1 MSEKNTIREALTF
14 DDVLLQPGSSDVLP
28 ADVSLQ
34 TELAPGF
41 TLNIPIL
48 SSAMDTVTESA
59 MAIAMAREGGIGV
72 IHKNLPPD
80 VQAGE
85 VRKVKKSENIVIENP
100 VTIRPSQTVAQV
112 RALMAKHG
120 ISGLPVTDGAG
131 KVQGILTA
139 RDLRFETRQSVK
151 VSEIMTKK
159 VVTAKPDVSAKEAL
173 RIMHEHRIEK
183 LLLVG
188 KGGKLAGLMTIR
200 DVLNT
205 QEFPSAS
212 KDAVGHLRVAAAI
225 GVGGDRKERAQAL
238 VKAGVD
244 MLVIDTAHGH
254 SKMVLDTVKQMRKL
268 FPELLIVAGNVATAA
283 GVRDL
288 IKCGADVVKVGVG
301 PGSICTTRIV
311 AGVGVPQITAIMDC
325 AAAAEEMGG
334 KIIADGGVKFSGDVV
349 KGMAAGAHAIMI
361 GSLLAGTDESPG
373 ELILYQGRSFKMYRG
388 MGSLS
393 AMAQGSRDRYGQEKV
408 MEASKLVP
416 EGIEGRVPYKGP
428 VAHSLYQL
436 MGGLRSG
443 MGYVGAKNLAEL
455 RDKADFVR
463 ISAAGLRE
471 SHVHDVIVT
480 KEAPNYKL
488 EG

>member
-1 MSEKNTIREALTF
+1 MSDTTIREALTF
-14 DDVLLQPGSSDVLP
+14 DDVLLQPGHSEVLP
-28 ADVSLQ
+28 SDVSLQ
-34 TELAPGF
+34 TELMPGF
-41 TLNIPIL
+41 TLNIPVL

-80 VQAGE
+80 AQAGE

-100 VTIRPSQTVAQV
+100 VTIRPTQTVTQV
-112 RALMAKHG
+112 RQLMDTHG
-120 ISGLPVTDGAG
+120 ISGMPVTDANG
-131 KVQGILTA
+131 KVAGILTA
-139 RDLRFETRQSVK
+139 RDLRFETRESVK

-159 VVTAKPDVSAKEAL
+159 VVTAKPDVSAEEAL

-183 LLLVG
+183 LLLVD
-188 KGGKLAGLMTIR
+188 KGGKLHGLMTIR
-200 DVLNT
+200 DVLNSR
-205 QEFPSAS
+205 EFPNAC

-244 MLVIDTAHGH
+244 MLVVDTAHGH

-268 FPELLIVAGNVATAA
+268 FPELLIVAGNVATAE

-288 IKCGADVVKVGVG
+288 IKCGANVVKIGVG

-325 AAAAEEMGG
+325 AKAAEEMGG
-334 KIIADGGVKFSGDVV
+334 KIIADGGIKFSGDVV
-349 KGMAAGAHAIMI
+349 KGMAAGAHAVMI

-373 ELILYQGRSFKMYRG
+373 ELILYQGRSYKMYRG

-408 MEASKLVP
+408 EAGKLVP

-428 VAHSLYQL
+428 VGQSLYQL

-443 MGYVGAKNLAEL
+443 MGYVGASSLAEL
-455 RDKADFVR
+455 RKRANFVR
-463 ISAAGLRE
+463 ISTAGLRE

>member
-1 MSEKNTIREALTF
+1 
-14 DDVLLQPGSSDVLP
+14 
-28 ADVSLQ
+28 
-34 TELAPGF
+34 
-41 TLNIPIL
+41 
-48 SSAMDTVTESA
+48 
-59 MAIAMAREGGIGV
+59 
-72 IHKNLPPD
+72 
-80 VQAGE
+80 
-85 VRKVKKSENIVIENP
+85 
-100 VTIRPSQTVAQV
+100 
-112 RALMAKHG
+112 
-120 ISGLPVTDGAG
+120 
-131 KVQGILTA
+131 
-139 RDLRFETRQSVK
+139 
-151 VSEIMTKK
+151 
-159 VVTAKPDVSAKEAL
+159 
-173 RIMHEHRIEK
+173 
-183 LLLVG
+183 
-188 KGGKLAGLMTIR
+188 
-200 DVLNT
+200 
-205 QEFPSAS
+205 
-212 KDAVGHLRVAAAI
+212 
-225 GVGGDRKERAQAL
+225 RKERAQAL

-408 MEASKLVP
+408 VE
-416 EGIEGRVPYKGP
+416 
-428 VAHSLYQL
+428 
-436 MGGLRSG
+436 
-443 MGYVGAKNLAEL
+443 
-455 RDKADFVR
+455 
-463 ISAAGLRE
+463 
-471 SHVHDVIVT
+471 
-480 KEAPNYKL
+480 
-488 EG
+488 

>member
-1 MSEKNTIREALTF
+1 MSSNPTIREALTF
-14 DDVLLQPGSSDVLP
+14 DDVLLQPGRSEVLPSDVNLR
-28 ADVSLQ
+28 
-34 TELAPGF
+34 TELAEGF
-41 TLNIPIL
+41 FLNVPML
-48 SSAMDTVTESA
+48 SAAMDTVTESS

-72 IHKNLPPD
+72 IHKNMSPD
-80 VQAGE
+80 VQASE

-112 RALMAKHG
+112 RALMDRHG
-120 ISGLPVTDGAG
+120 ISGMPVTDGAG
-131 KVQGILTA
+131 KVKGILTA
-139 RDLRFETRQSVK
+139 RDLRFETRESVK
-151 VSEIMTKK
+151 VSQIMTKK
-159 VVTAKPDVSAKEAL
+159 VITAKPSVSAEEAL
-173 RIMHEHRIEK
+173 AIMHEHRIEK
-183 LLLVG
+183 LLIVD
-188 KGGKLAGLMTIR
+188 KAGKLKGLMTIR

-205 QEFPSAS
+205 QEFPDAS
-212 KDAVGHLRVAAAI
+212 KDAQGHLRVAAAI
-225 GVGGDRKERAQAL
+225 GVGSDRKERAQAL

-244 MLVIDTAHGH
+244 MLVVDTAHGH
-254 SKMVLDTVKQMRKL
+254 SKMVLDTVKQVRKL
-268 FPELLIVAGNVATAA
+268 FPDLMIVAGNVATAE

-288 IKCGADVVKVGVG
+288 IKCGANVVKVGVG

-325 AAAAEEMGG
+325 ASAAEELGG
-334 KIIADGGVKFSGDVV
+334 TIIADGGIKFSGDVV
-349 KGMAAGAHAIMI
+349 KAMAAGAHAIMV

-373 ELILYQGRSFKMYRG
+373 ELILYQGRSYKMYRG

-393 AMAQGSRDRYGQEKV
+393 AMAQGSRDRYAQEKV
-408 MEASKLVP
+408 EASKLVP

-428 VAHSLYQL
+428 VGQSLYQL

-443 MGYVGAKNLAEL
+443 MGYVGAKNLPEL
-455 RDKADFVR
+455 REKANFVR

-488 EG
+488 DG